1 MSFLLDFLNNL
12 FKSFSS
18 FFIIYW
24 INKHYKCE
32 WGENMYKYIQLR
44 GIRLLSVI
52 GSIFILYFIFK
63 YTMIYFYPFLI
74 ALLFSFVLHPF
85 VTYLEDRLKFPRIFA
100 TIFTVCLGFI
110 LISGLTLIII
120 TEVIEGTTYLA
131 VRIPAH
137 FQAFVSQFEFFLTNK
152 VTPIYEQLSLLFK
165 SLNSSQQSTIQENIQ
180 LFTSQLAT
188 SGTQFLKNILLK
200 IPAILSMIPYSVT
213 MMIFVVIGTVLIT
226 NDWKILKNLASRFI
240 PKQLKEMSNH
250 LVIHFEKSLFGY
262 IKAQCIL
269 IAISAFITLVGL
281 LFLDMNH
288 AFTITLIIAFVDLLP
303 LVGTGVI
310 FIPWIGY
317 LFFSGYYSLTIGLTF
332 IYMAIIFLRQILE
345 PKILSVNIGVS
356 PLIALLTL
364 FISIQWWGVT
374 GIFIT
379 PLILV
384 VINTCYRAGV
394 FKSIWYYVKG

>member
-1 MSFLLDFLNNL
+1 
-12 FKSFSS
+12 
-18 FFIIYW
+18 
-24 INKHYKCE
+24 
-32 WGENMYKYIQLR
+32 MYKHIQLR

-52 GSIFILYFIFK
+52 GSMFILYFIIK
-63 YTMIYFYPFLI
+63 YMLIYFYPFLI
-74 ALLFSFVLHPF
+74 ALLFSFMLHPF

-131 VRIPAH
+131 VKIPDH
-137 FQAFVSQFEFFLTNK
+137 FQNFISQFELFLTNK

-165 SLNSSQQSTIQENIQ
+165 SLDSSQQSTIQNNIQ

-188 SGTQFLKNILLK
+188 NGTQFFKNILLK
-200 IPAILSMIPYSVT
+200 VPSILSMIPYSVT
-213 MMIFVVIGTVLIT
+213 MMIFIVIGTVLIT
-226 NDWKILKNLASRFI
+226 NDWKLLKNLASRFI
-240 PKQLKEMSNH
+240 PKQLKEMSRH
-250 LVIHFEKSLFGY
+250 LFIHFEKSLFGY

-269 IAISAFITLVGL
+269 IAISAFITLIGL
-281 LFLDMNH
+281 LILDMNH

-303 LVGTGVI
+303 LVGTGII

-317 LFFSGYYSLTIGLTF
+317 LFFSGDYSLTIGLTI
-332 IYMAIIFLRQILE
+332 IYMVIIFVRQILE

-364 FISIQWWGVT
+364 FISIQWWGGT
-374 GIFIT
+374 GILIT